1 MRPHARPAQSAR
13 AVLLAQRRQRRA
25 RLAPSAQA
33 SVQARARA
41 ASAASIRTLR
51 ARQPASRVCVART
64 VHLER
69 QLRCRARLAATAI
82 GPTLPLPLIAR
93 ARVPVR
99 TVRLAPRVLPTAQP
113 ARTATPQTQARAP
126 SARQAHTRTMTGQ
139 RNVSPVAAATS
150 APRVHRQSC
159 RALPGRFQ
167 TLRLCKVPR
176 SARSA
181 LGAVP
186 AASARK
192 ITRHARQARSLPTS
206 ASLCAPRARRAPI
219 KMRRARQ
226 SASHA

>member
-1 MRPHARPAQSAR
+1 MRPRARPAQSAR

-82 GPTLPLPLIAR
+82 GPTLPLPQIAR

-99 TVRLAPRVLPTAQP
+99 TAPLAPRAPPIAPP
-113 ARTATPQTQARAP
+113 ARTATLQTQVRAP

-139 RNVSPVAAATS
+139 RSVSPVAAATS
-150 APRVHRQSC
+150 ARRVHRQSC
-159 RALPGRFQ
+159 RALPGRTQ
-167 TLRLCKVPR
+167 TL
-176 SARSA
+176 
-181 LGAVP
+181 
-186 AASARK
+186 
-192 ITRHARQARSLPTS
+192 
-206 ASLCAPRARRAPI
+206 
-219 KMRRARQ
+219 
-226 SASHA
+226 